1 MKKKWITISI
11 IAGVILIAA
20 AIAFAVAADIRN
32 NRPANAARSEHS
44 LTYFYADE
52 EGLTRFFFDDK
63 LLDDKIAGRVD
74 SFLSCDGSVGI
85 ARAGTG
91 LYRIDGDGALLVYP
105 AGVLRAA
112 LSLDNSVIAFTTS
125 TQLHVY
131 DHTTG
136 ELSDVKP
143 EGVTGVP
150 AVAVSN
156 DGKTVAYTVKTAD
169 GKYEAYSLIDGESKK
184 LADNAYVLAVSEGAK
199 ILWYAEP
206 DTASL
211 VCLKN
216 GSKKKVAE
224 NVSGSVEFNRDL
236 TEAIFDVASV
246 TYASVNFKKASVLVE
261 GASVFPTGSECG
273 STQGGDAAES
283 SIADVST
290 LFNCVFYRSF
300 SSSADSSARTT
311 YNLYYIDGRRHVK
324 ELALGAYQFSVT
336 EDGKTLS
343 CLVDDVLY
351 TMKPDDPGSA
361 VKAADSIWSYG
372 MKRDGSE
379 YYCIG
384 RDLRLYLL
392 EPGALSPI
400 PIADNVTFASLTD
413 DGTCL
418 YIRDFGSETGTLWS
432 VTAHTP
438 AEKVREGVAYA
449 EIMKKACFAYTG
461 LYEDAVGN
469 KVYDVYVSANGV
481 DFTLALSGALKN
493 NTKD

>member
-1 MKKKWITISI
+1 MKKKWIII
-11 IAGVILIAA
+11 IAVLAVLAA
-20 AIAFAVAADIRN
+20 VCITLAVVSGLKAS
-32 NRPANAARSEHS
+32 RPAEVKRSEHS

-52 EGLTRFFFDDK
+52 EGMTRFFFDDK

-91 LYRIDGDGALLVYP
+91 LYRIDGDGVLLIYP

-131 DHTTG
+131 DHGTG
-136 ELSDVKP
+136 KLSDVKP

-156 DGKTVAYTVKTAD
+156 DGGTVAYTVKTAD
-169 GKYEAYSLIDGESKK
+169 GKYEAYSLIDGESRK
-184 LADNAYVLAVSEGAK
+184 LADNAYVLAVSDGAK

-224 NVSGSVEFNRDL
+224 NVSGAVEFNRDL

-246 TYASVNFKKASVLVE
+246 THASVNFKKAEVLVKD
-261 GASVFPTGSECG
+261 ASVFCTGSECG

-283 SIADVST
+283 SVADAST
-290 LFNCVFYRSF
+290 LFNCIYYQSF
-300 SSSADSSARTT
+300 SSSKDPKARTT
-311 YNLYYIDGRRHVK
+311 YNVYYIDGRRHVK
-324 ELALGAYQFSVT
+324 ELALGAYQFGLT
-336 EDGKTLS
+336 ADGKTLS

-351 TMKPDDPGSA
+351 TMKPNDPATA
-361 VKAADSIWSYG
+361 VKVADSIWSYS
-372 MKRDGSE
+372 MLRDGSAFF
-379 YYCIG
+379 CIG
-384 RDLRLYLL
+384 RDVTLYLV
-392 EPGALSPI
+392 EPGAMSPL
-400 PIADNVTFASLTD
+400 PIAENVTYTAVTG
-413 DGTCL
+413 DGRCL
-418 YIRDFGSETGTLWS
+418 YISDFNDETGMLCS
-432 VTAHTP
+432 VGAHTP
-438 AEKVREGVAYA
+438 IVTVMEGVAYA
-449 EIMKKACFAYTG
+449 ETMKNVSFCYSA
-461 LYEDAVGN
+461 LYEDSLGN
-469 KVYDVYVSANGV
+469 KVYDVYASPNGT
-481 DFTLALSGALKN
+481 DFEPALYAVLKN
-493 NTKD
+493 NTED